1 MEESS
6 TRIDKLPILLRHGR
20 KASVVKKRLLYPGGE
35 SDACPGDVQQG
46 GAACSVPSS
55 PCHAEV
61 QGRLIRTLAYAL
73 EREVLSNEST
83 DRF

>member
-1 MEESS
+1 
-6 TRIDKLPILLRHGR
+6 L
-20 KASVVKKRLLYPGGE
+20 
-35 SDACPGDVQQG
+35 
-46 GAACSVPSS
+46 VPSS

-83 DRF
+83 DSF

>member
-1 MEESS
+1 VLVYHVQKVTVMRMGYSN
-6 TRIDKLPILLRHGR
+6 
-20 KASVVKKRLLYPGGE
+20 PG
-35 SDACPGDVQQG
+35 SKSHACLVDVQQK
-46 GAACSVPSS
+46 GARCLVPSS

-83 DRF
+83 DSF